1 MFVYICQYAD
11 GIAVTLCRVRRR
23 PGWPTVCNKTL
34 CPLPKQRVCPS
45 VVLVAA
51 GPGASVRSRLGNG
64 WVRSE
69 WGADTKPT
77 LKPQN
82 ETLPSNGWLYE
93 WLV

>member
-1 MFVYICQYAD
+1 MAGQ
-11 GIAVTLCRVRRR
+11 LL
-23 PGWPTVCNKTL
+23 TVGLL

-51 GPGASVRSRLGNG
+51 GPGVSSVRSRLGNG

-69 WGADTKPT
+69 LGAETKPT

-82 ETLPSNGWLYE
+82 ETLPSNGWLWE
-93 WLV
+93 LLV